1 LRLANSGLP
10 QSSVSICCYNC
21 QKINESD
28 SCYEFPDIWLEKLG
42 EFILYPRYYLV
53 ALIVQ
58 NSNQI
63 LIDIKNIYE
72 FKDIIRFSNDRS
84 DIHQKI
90 IDNIPNG
97 IRNYK

>member
-1 LRLANSGLP
+1 M
-10 QSSVSICCYNC
+10 
-21 QKINESD
+21 
-28 SCYEFPDIWLEKLG
+28 
-42 EFILYPRYYLV
+42 V
-53 ALIVQ
+53 ALIEQ

-63 LIDIKNIYE
+63 LLDMKNVYE